1 MRILVVDDHEFIR
14 RGIRAMLAS
23 EPSLTFCG
31 EAIDGRDAVEKAKA
45 LRPDI
50 VVMDISMPNMNG
62 LEATREIKRLLPE
75 SGIVILSQHE
85 TPEVVRQAFKM
96 GARGYVVK
104 SAISTDLLAAITK
117 VHQRGTFAQGNELP
131 VTNENV
137 DVQEILQRSAA
148 LEQALRESE
157 ERLRL
162 AQHVARVGTFEW
174 NIKTGVNRWTPEL
187 EAMYGLAPGVFPG
200 TQAAWEQLLHPD
212 DREENLRRVAQA
224 MKDGSFEGEWRVVWP
239 DGSMHWLLGRASILR
254 DQAGVPE
261 RMIGVNIDVTERKRA
276 EIALQESERRF
287 REMIDA
293 LPAAIYTTD
302 AEGRLTHFNPAAAEF
317 SGRVPEVGTDQWCV
331 SWKMFRSDGTPLP
344 HDQCPMAIALKEG
357 RTMDGI
363 EAIAERPD
371 GTRVWFTPYPR
382 PLHDAEG
389 KIAGGINMLVDITQ
403 RKQAERTS
411 GLLAAIVDSSD
422 DAIVSKSLDGIITS
436 WNGSAERLFGYTAEE
451 AIGQHISLII
461 PPDHLDEEVTILES
475 LKRGKRV
482 DHFET
487 VRLRKDGRRLDI
499 SLTISPVR
507 DSSGL
512 IVGASKVARNV
523 TERKQIERTLRESE
537 ERFRAIVE
545 TTPECVKLV
554 AHDGTL
560 LQMNSSG
567 LTMIGANRAELVV
580 GKSVYD
586 LIAPADRER
595 FRAFNERVCRGE
607 RGSLQF
613 DIVGLTGVGRHMETH
628 AAPLRMPDGN
638 IVQLAVTSDI
648 TNRKQRD
655 AELLRQAGLLDLSF
669 NAVIVRD
676 AQDRIAYWNK
686 GAEELYGWTRDEA
699 LGQVTHVLF
708 QTKFP
713 ESLDSILARLRR
725 DGRWQGEL
733 THTRKNGTHLTVIS
747 RWALTRDTQTNLES
761 TLEANID
768 ITQAKDAEQALHLL
782 IETLENR
789 VSERTRE
796 LEDATDKLRELSARL
811 LQTQDEERRRIAREL
826 HDGVGQLLVA
836 LKMNVSSVSREKT
849 NLSEDARQCLDEN
862 ITLIEQASQE
872 IRTMS
877 HLLHPPL
884 LDEVGLES
892 ALRWY
897 TEGFAERSKISVCLQ
912 MAPSFS
918 EGLPRD
924 LALALFRIVQECLT
938 NVHRHSESPKAFVTL
953 GRSWN
958 EITLEVKDN
967 GKGVSPEI
975 QAKIS
980 SGQSA
985 GVGFRGMRE
994 RIRQFGGR
1002 LEVRSGQDGTQVI
1015 AIVPAPNLAAIG
1027 EETHA
1032 GIPDLAEAVGDVAVP
1047 ETRRDAATILCID
1060 DEVSRLSPRKLLLK
1074 SAGHRVLEA
1083 RSGADGIR
1091 LFHSEKV
1098 DAVILDYW
1106 MTGMKGTSVATELKR
1121 INPAVP
1127 IMVVSGMSDLPAEA
1141 AGLVDQ
1147 WLVKGSLRSE
1157 KLLDS
1162 ISTLLERRTV

>member
-14 RGIRAMLAS
+14 RGIRAVLAT

-31 EAIDGRDAVEKAKA
+31 EAIDGRDAIEKAKA

-62 LEATREIKRLLPE
+62 LEATREIKLLLPE

-104 SAISTDLLAAITK
+104 SAISTDLLAAIIK
-117 VHQRGTFAQGNELP
+117 VHQHGTFVPGDERLGSDE
-131 VTNENV
+131 TV

-162 AQHVARVGTFEW
+162 AQHVARIGTFEW

-187 EAMYGLAPGVFPG
+187 QAMYGLPPGGFRG
-200 TQAAWEQLLHPD
+200 TQSAWEQLVHPD
-212 DREENLRRVAQA
+212 DRDEALRRVERA

-239 DGSMHWLLGRASILR
+239 DGSVRWLLGRASVVKNH
-254 DQAGVPE
+254 AGEPE
-261 RMIGVNIDVTERKRA
+261 RLVGVNIDVTERKRV
-276 EIALQESERRF
+276 ETALQESERRF

-302 AEGRLTHFNPAAAEF
+302 AEGRLTHFNPAAVAF
-317 SGRVPEVGTDQWCV
+317 SGRVPEKGTDQWCV

-344 HDQCPMAIALKEG
+344 HDQCPMAVALKEG
-357 RTMDGI
+357 RVVDGI

-371 GTRVWFTPYPR
+371 GARVWFTPYPR

-389 KIAGGINMLVDITQ
+389 NIAGGINMLVDITH
-403 RKQAERTS
+403 RKLAEQAS

-422 DAIVSKSLDGIITS
+422 DAIVSKNLDGIITS
-436 WNGSAERLFGYTAEE
+436 WNKGAERLFAYTATE

-461 PPDHLDEEVTILES
+461 PHDHRDEEAMILEC
-475 LKRGKRV
+475 LKRGERV

-487 VRLRKDGRRLDI
+487 VRMRKDGTRLDI
-499 SLTISPVR
+499 SLTISPVK
-507 DSSGL
+507 DGSGR
-512 IVGASKVARNV
+512 IVGASKVARNI
-523 TERKQIERTLRESE
+523 TERKQIERALRESE

-554 AHDGTL
+554 SRDGTL
-560 LQMNSSG
+560 LQINSSG
-567 LTMIGANRAELVV
+567 LTMVGADSAEMVV
-580 GKSVYD
+580 GKNVFD
-586 LIAPADRER
+586 LIASYDRDR
-595 FRAFNERVCRGE
+595 FRAFHEQICRGE

-613 DIVGLTGVGRHMETH
+613 DIVGLTGVGRHLETH

-648 TNRKQRD
+648 TKRKQRD
-655 AELLRQAGLLDLSF
+655 AELARQAGLLDLSF

-676 AQDRIAYWNK
+676 AEDRIVYWNK

-699 LGQVTHVLF
+699 LGQVTHRLF
-708 QTKFP
+708 QTESP
-713 ESLDSILARLRR
+713 EPLDSILARFRR

-733 THTRKNGTHLTVIS
+733 AHTRKDGTHLTVLS
-747 RWALTRDTQTNLES
+747 RWALTRDPQTNLES
-761 TLEANID
+761 TLEANIN
-768 ITQAKDAEQALHLL
+768 ITQAKDAERALHQL

-836 LKMNVSSVSREKT
+836 LKMNLTSVTRERR
-849 NLSEDARQCLDEN
+849 NLSDDARQSLDEN
-862 ITLIEQASQE
+862 VALIEQASQE

-897 TEGFAERSKISVCLQ
+897 TEGFAERSKISVHLQ
-912 MAPSFS
+912 MAPGFS

-938 NVHRHSESPKAFVTL
+938 NVHRHSESPKAFVKL
-953 GRSWN
+953 DRSWN
-958 EITLEVKDN
+958 EITLEVKDC
-967 GKGVSPEI
+967 GKGMSPQI
-975 QAKIS
+975 QSKIS
-980 SGQSA
+980 SGQSS

-1002 LEVRSGQDGTQVI
+1002 LEVRSEQDGTQVI
-1015 AIVPAPNLAAIG
+1015 AFLPVLNLDADD
-1027 EETHA
+1027 EETHGA
-1032 GIPDLAEAVGDVAVP
+1032 IQHLAESGGDGTQP
-1047 ETRRDAATILCID
+1047 ET
-1060 DEVSRLSPRKLLLK
+1060 SR
-1074 SAGHRVLEA
+1074 
-1083 RSGADGIR
+1083 
-1091 LFHSEKV
+1091 
-1098 DAVILDYW
+1098 
-1106 MTGMKGTSVATELKR
+1106 T
-1121 INPAVP
+1121 
-1127 IMVVSGMSDLPAEA
+1127 
-1141 AGLVDQ
+1141 
-1147 WLVKGSLRSE
+1147 
-1157 KLLDS
+1157 
-1162 ISTLLERRTV
+1162 